1 MNKKLETWLI
11 FLFLTLFTIGTIYPI
26 INIIGVSLRTDNAFQ
41 TKSLAV
47 FEFSEPY
54 KDFNG
59 NGVWDE
65 GEEFE
70 DKNLNNRWDAGSSF
84 KSYKTLF
91 TDTSFLRWAWNSFLV
106 TIVVTLTGVVL
117 AATSGYSLSR
127 FKFRGKQFTMT
138 SLLTTQMFPA
148 TMMLLPFFILLSKLG
163 LINSYIGLIIIYSS
177 TALPFCI
184 WQMKGYYDTIP
195 PSLEESARLDGCSQ
209 FQAFYRIILPLSAP
223 ALVITALFS
232 FMASWNE
239 YVVANIILQDP
250 ELYTLPLGL
259 KSFQASLATQWGL
272 YAAGAVVVSI
282 PVTVLFI
289 SLAKYLVSGLTMGS
303 VKG

>member
-1 MNKKLETWLI
+1 MNKKFETWLI
-11 FLFLTLFTIGTIYPI
+11 FIFLSLFTLAILFPVF
-26 INIIGVSLRTDNAFQ
+26 NIISISLRTDNAFETQ
-41 TKSLAV
+41 SLSL
-47 FEFSEPY
+47 FTS
-54 KDFNG
+54 N
-59 NGVWDE
+59 
-65 GEEFE
+65 
-70 DKNLNNRWDAGSSF
+70 SSVS
-84 KSYKTLF
+84 SYITLF
-91 TDTSFLRWAWNSFLV
+91 TKTAFLKWAWNSFII
-106 TIVVTLTGVVL
+106 TFVVTLTGVIL
-117 AATSGYSLSR
+117 ASTSGYALSR
-127 FKFRGKQFTMT
+127 FKFKGRQFGML

-148 TMMLLPFFILLSKLG
+148 TMLLLPFFILLSKIG

-195 PSLEESARLDGCSQ
+195 VSLEESARLDGCNR
-209 FQAFYRIILPLSAP
+209 FQIFYKIILPLSKP

-232 FMASWNE
+232 AMSSWSE
-239 YVVANIILQDP
+239 YVVAAIILQDP

-282 PVTVLFI
+282 PVIILFI
-289 SLAKYLVSGLTMGS
+289 SLAKYLVSGLTIGS

>member
-1 MNKKLETWLI
+1 MNKKFETWLI
-11 FLFLTLFTIGTIYPI
+11 FIFLSLFTLAILYPVL
-26 INIIGVSLRTDNAFQ
+26 NIISISLRTDNAFETQ
-41 TKSLAV
+41 SLSL
-47 FEFSEPY
+47 FTSELSL
-54 KDFNG
+54 G
-59 NGVWDE
+59 
-65 GEEFE
+65 
-70 DKNLNNRWDAGSSF
+70 
-84 KSYKTLF
+84 SYKTLF
-91 TDTSFLRWAWNSFLV
+91 TETSFLKWAWNSFIV
-106 TIVVTLTGVVL
+106 TFVVTLTGIAL
-117 AATSGYSLSR
+117 ASTSGYALSR
-127 FKFRGKQFTMT
+127 FNFKGRKFGML

-148 TMMLLPFFILLSKLG
+148 TMLLLPFFILLSKIG

-195 PSLEESARLDGCSQ
+195 VSLEESARLDGCNR
-209 FQAFYRIILPLSAP
+209 FQTFYKIILPLSKP

-232 FMASWNE
+232 FMSSWSE
-239 YVVANIILQDP
+239 YVVAAIILQDP

-282 PVTVLFI
+282 PVTILFI
-289 SLAKYLVSGLTMGS
+289 SLAKYLVSGLTVGS